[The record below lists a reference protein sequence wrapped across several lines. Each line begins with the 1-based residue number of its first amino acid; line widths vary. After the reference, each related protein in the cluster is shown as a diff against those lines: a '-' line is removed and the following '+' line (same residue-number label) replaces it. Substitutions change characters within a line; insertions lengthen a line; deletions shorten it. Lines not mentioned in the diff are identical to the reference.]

1 MVHLDELQFSS
12 ALKVL
17 EREQRAI
24 LPSRLQTA
32 GYHLFNVSVIVFI
45 LFLAVVV
52 LDDNGLAPR
61 VVGAALH
68 RVFHSVY
75 MPLAGAMIGL
85 FVVNIPMMRT
95 LWRQEVLRR
104 RVGLQRQLRF
114 FFRRGNYGTGQ
125 LMALVLTV
133 VGLIFVIWLTIMVAI
148 LEGDSR
154 FLFTI
159 PFAGLSLLSMAI
171 MRRGRERLAI
181 VQELQGS
188 LADHRSDTDQGND
201 ATDIDPEAFRMIAG
215 LERAQII
222 EERRESLKVS
232 RQRSP
237 APGYT
242 VQQSRAVIET
252 KAQLDDETSRRV
264 QDQIFEL
271 MDNPVQEAS
280 RTEAS
285 TGVRRLRVRETPLEV
300 GYVVEEQS
308 QRVKVLFLNPVEN
321 PGQGGGTDG

>member
-24 LPSRLQTA
+24 LPSRLQTV

-52 LDDNGLAPR
+52 LDDNGFAPSF
-61 VVGAALH
+61 VAAALH

-85 FVVNIPMMRT
+85 FVINVPMMRT

-104 RVGLQRQLRF
+104 RVGIQRQLRF

-125 LMALVLTV
+125 LMALVLTM
-133 VGLIFVIWLTIMVAI
+133 VGLIFVIWLTISVAI
-148 LEGDSR
+148 VEGDSR

-159 PFAGLSLLSMAI
+159 PFAGLALLSMAI
-171 MRRGRERLAI
+171 MRRGRERLEI
-181 VQELQGS
+181 VQELQRN
-188 LADHRSDTDQGND
+188 LAHRSDTEEGDD
-201 ATDIDPEAFRMIAG
+201 ATDIHPEALRMIAG
-215 LERAQII
+215 MERAQII
-222 EERRESLKVS
+222 EERRESLKVAK
-232 RQRSP
+232 QRSP

-252 KAQLDDETSRRV
+252 KAQLDDETNRRV

-271 MDNPVQEAS
+271 MDNPVQEGS
-280 RTEAS
+280 RTEAG

-308 QRVKVLFLNPVEN
+308 QRVRVLFLNAVEGS
-321 PGQGGGTDG
+321 GQGGGTNG